1 MDVKHL
7 DDIPLPQG
15 HKRRVAR
22 KTLSDM
28 NFVCKYIQ
36 QKAEEAGLFQ
46 ARMTREQLG
55 DCLDS
60 VATVENG
67 LLSSNARKTHIQWQ
81 TAVRAIRKAVKDAQN

>member
-15 HKRRVAR
+15 QKRRPAR

-28 NFVCKYIQ
+28 NFVCKYVQ
-36 QKAEEAGLFQ
+36 RKCEEAGLFHVG
-46 ARMTREQLG
+46 MTRDEAG
-55 DCLDS
+55 NCLDE

-67 LLSSNARKTHIQWQ
+67 LLSSNARRTHIKWQ
-81 TAVRAIRKAVKDAQN
+81 TAAKAIRKAVKDAQN